1 LREGNR
7 FDLRQESDM
16 NTRPPIA
23 IPPPILVVVLMVIAG
38 LLAVF
43 FPLPAIA
50 IPFHGF
56 VGTLLVAIGIGIGA
70 AGFATFKQFG
80 TPVRPGA
87 EPAQL
92 VMTGPFQFTRNPM
105 YLGLLIVLIAA
116 FFVSQSPYFLVPPVL
131 FFLVIDFRMI
141 PFEERLLADR
151 FGEEYEAYRKRVRRW
166 I

>member
-1 LREGNR
+1 
-7 FDLRQESDM
+7 M
-16 NTRPPIA
+16 NTGPPIP
-23 IPPPILVVVLMVIAG
+23 IPPPILVVVLIVVAG
-38 LLAVF
+38 LLTVF

-56 VGTLLVAIGIGIGA
+56 VGTLLVALGIGIGA
-70 AGFATFKQFG
+70 AGFATFKKCG

-105 YLGLLIVLIAA
+105 YLGLLTVLIAA